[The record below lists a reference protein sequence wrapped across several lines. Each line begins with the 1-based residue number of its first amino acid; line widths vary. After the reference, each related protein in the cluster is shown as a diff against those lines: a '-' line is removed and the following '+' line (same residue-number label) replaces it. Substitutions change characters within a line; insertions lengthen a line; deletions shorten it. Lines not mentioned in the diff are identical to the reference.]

1 MEDSGIILL
10 DAPLELAAEE
20 IVRGV
25 EAGSISDENIRLLLT
40 KSRVTLSKDKTETA
54 LAPEPGQTLFLVP
67 LKLTLQP
74 HPQCEI
80 PWALLRIYLTGGGV
94 VLDVAPDLIE
104 SGPVEMTVKWSRG
117 VELTKVVKATS
128 TVEGTENYSRYMPR
142 IVGGGEQTTAATWT
156 FEQDATR
163 KLAAGH
169 RLHLLVR
176 APSGQALQARVEIEA
191 RVQFEGI
198 RFVGRSPTTSKFT
211 ILN

>member
-1 MEDSGIILL
+1 MEDTGVILL
-10 DAPLELAAEE
+10 DGPLELAAED

-40 KSRVTLSKDKTETA
+40 KSRVTLSKGETETA
-54 LAPEPGQTLFLVP
+54 PATEPGQTLFLVP
-67 LKLTLQP
+67 LVLTLQP

-80 PWALLRIYLTGGGV
+80 PWALLRVSLTGGGV

-104 SGPVEMTVKWSRG
+104 SGPVEMTVKWSMG
-117 VELTKVVKATS
+117 AELTKVVKATAA
-128 TVEGTENYSRYMPR
+128 VEGTEKWSRYMPR
-142 IVGGGEQTTAATWT
+142 IVGGGEQTAAATWT

-176 APSGQALQARVEIEA
+176 APGDQALQARVEIEA
-191 RVQFEGI
+191 RVQFEGV
-198 RFVGRSPTTSKFT
+198 RFVGRSPATSTFT